1 MAKKET
7 FGEKYERLEQ
17 LSHYFEKGDLDIDEA
32 LTKFEEGVGLVK
44 ELQKHLDSVENK
56 IADIKQKLQDV

>member
-7 FGEKYERLEQ
+7 FGEKYERLEKI
-17 LSHYFEKGDLDIDEA
+17 SHYFEKGELDIDEA
-32 LTKFEEGVGLVK
+32 LEKFEEGVFLVK

-56 IADIKQKLQDV
+56 IADIKKTLQDV